1 MDTTQQ
7 LLQLNLRLRF
17 LRESR
22 NLTLVQ
28 AAALS
33 QGSIS
38 AMALGSYERGDRAIT
53 AAKLVAISQMY
64 GVPLQELFAAPE
76 KTIASNR
83 ITVDIR
89 KVNGNASEL
98 SKRFSGVIAKI
109 ARMRSDWN
117 GELIS
122 LRSEDLKNLSTFG
135 GFSPE
140 EISLITREYVIPR
153 SK

>member
-64 GVPLQELFAAPE
+64 GVPLQELFAAPD

-89 KVNGNASEL
+89 KMNGNASEL

-122 LRSEDLKNLSTFG
+122 LRSEDIKNLSTFS

-140 EISLITREYVIPR
+140 EKTLITREYVIPR

>member
-7 LLQLNLRLRF
+7 LLQLNHRLRF

>member
-64 GVPLQELFAAPE
+64 GVPLQELFAAPD

-98 SKRFSGVIAKI
+98 SKRFSAVIAKI

-117 GELIS
+117 GELTS

>member
-22 NLTLVQ
+22 NLTLSQ
-28 AAALS
+28 AAVLS
-33 QGSIS
+33 QGSIT

-64 GVPLQELFAAPE
+64 GVPLQELFAAPD

-89 KVNGNASEL
+89 KVNGNVSEL

-122 LRSEDLKNLSTFG
+122 LRSEDLENLSTFS

>member
-64 GVPLQELFAAPE
+64 GVPLQELFAAPD

-122 LRSEDLKNLSTFG
+122 LRSEDLKNLSTFS

-140 EISLITREYVIPR
+140 DISLITREYVIPR

>member
-64 GVPLQELFAAPE
+64 GVPLQELFAAPD

-89 KVNGNASEL
+89 KVNGIASEL

-117 GELIS
+117 GELTS

>member
-64 GVPLQELFAAPE
+64 GVPLQELFAAPD

-89 KVNGNASEL
+89 KVNGNASEV

-109 ARMRSDWN
+109 VRMRSDWN

-122 LRSEDLKNLSTFG
+122 LRSEDLKNLSTFS

>member
-53 AAKLVAISQMY
+53 AAKLIAISQMY
-64 GVPLQELFAAPE
+64 GVPLQELFAAPD

>member
-33 QGSIS
+33 QGAIS

-64 GVPLQELFAAPE
+64 GVPVQELFAAPD
-76 KTIASNR
+76 KAISSSR

-89 KVNGNASEL
+89 KVVGNGSEL
-98 SKRFSGVIAKI
+98 ARRFSGVVSKI
-109 ARMRSDWN
+109 ARLRSDWN
-117 GELIS
+117 GEVIS
-122 LRSEDLKNLSTFG
+122 LRSEDLKNLSTFS
-135 GFSPE
+135 GFSTE
-140 EISLITREYVIPR
+140 EITLITSEFVIPR

>member
-1 MDTTQQ
+1 MDSTQQ
-7 LLQLNLRLRF
+7 LLQLNLRLRL

-22 NLTLVQ
+22 KLTLQQ
-28 AAALS
+28 AAALP
-33 QGSIS
+33 QDSIT

-64 GVPLQELFAAPE
+64 GVPLEELFAAPD

-98 SKRFSGVIAKI
+98 SKRFSCVVAKV

-122 LRSEDLKNLSTFG
+122 LRSEDLKNLSTFS

-140 EISLITREYVIPR
+140 EISLITKEYVIPR

>member
-28 AAALS
+28 AAVLS
-33 QGSIS
+33 QGSIT

-64 GVPLQELFAAPE
+64 GVPLQELFAAPD

-122 LRSEDLKNLSTFG
+122 LRSEDLKNLSTFS

-140 EISLITREYVIPR
+140 EISLITREYAIPR

>member
-1 MDTTQQ
+1 MDTTHQ

-22 NLTLVQ
+22 NLTLSQ
-28 AAALS
+28 AAVLS
-33 QGSIS
+33 QGSIT

-53 AAKLVAISQMY
+53 ATKLVAISQMY
-64 GVPLQELFAAPE
+64 GVPLQELFAAPD

-89 KVNGNASEL
+89 KVNGNVSEL

-122 LRSEDLKNLSTFG
+122 LRSEDLENLSTFS

>member
-64 GVPLQELFAAPE
+64 GVPLQELFAAPD

-122 LRSEDLKNLSTFG
+122 LRSEDLKNLSTFS

-140 EISLITREYVIPR
+140 EISLITKEYVIPR

>member
-64 GVPLQELFAAPE
+64 GVPLQELFAAPD

-89 KVNGNASEL
+89 KMNVNASEL

-122 LRSEDLKNLSTFG
+122 LRSEDLKNLSTFS

>member
-38 AMALGSYERGDRAIT
+38 AMALGSYERGDRTIT

-64 GVPLQELFAAPE
+64 GIPLQELFAAPE

-117 GELIS
+117 GEIIS
-122 LRSEDLKNLSTFG
+122 LRSEDLKNLSTFS

-140 EISLITREYVIPR
+140 EISLITREYAIPR